1 MVVEDAA
8 AALTPSSLSG
18 DGLDVN
24 LSLDSGFQVVE
35 TAEQGAGDPA
45 SSAGS
50 TSSSAPAQT
59 QNSSPDESSISTS
72 NADESSQA
80 KAASDTE
87 STSDADESSQADAAS
102 DTEASSGSDNSST
115 EPSSPVANVTSV
127 DAKQASQTVVSS
139 DEVATKRLTQNL
151 NLPDLS
157 GVKTPKPA
165 EIANFLQQTMQTI
178 RSGGSR

>member
-1 MVVEDAA
+1 MAVEDAA

-35 TAEQGAGDPA
+35 TAEQGAGDAA

-50 TSSSAPAQT
+50 TSSSASSQT
-59 QNSSPDESSISTS
+59 QSTS
-72 NADESSQA
+72 TDEASTSTSDSDESSQA

-102 DTEASSGSDNSST
+102 DTEASSGSGETST

-127 DAKQASQTVVSS
+127 DAKQASETVVNS

-157 GVKTPKPA
+157 GVKTPNPA
-165 EIANFLQQTMQTI
+165 QIANFLQQTMKTI
-178 RSGGSR
+178 RSGGPR